1 MIGDRN
7 DENRLAIERYG
18 EACVIGYIPIL
29 PKIDRSTLLNV
40 YEKHFDHQALA

>member
-7 DENRLAIERYG
+7 KENRLAIERYG
-18 EACVIGYIPIL
+18 EACIIGHIPIL

-40 YEKHFDHQALA
+40 YKKHFDHRVFA